1 MSNSRN
7 NSTADGE
14 LDVNRKYRL
23 HGAHSDRTIAESRS
37 LPPHRVYYV
46 TRYDANNPYVWKFIH
61 RLLCVGEKNLNRE
74 QRVINV

>member
-46 TRYDANNPYVWKFIH
+46 TRYDANNPYV
-61 RLLCVGEKNLNRE
+61 
-74 QRVINV
+74 